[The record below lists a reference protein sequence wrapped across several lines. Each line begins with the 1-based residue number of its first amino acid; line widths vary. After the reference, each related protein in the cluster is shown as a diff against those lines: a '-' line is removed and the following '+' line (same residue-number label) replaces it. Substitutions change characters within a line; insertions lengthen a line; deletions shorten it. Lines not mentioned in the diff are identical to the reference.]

1 MKDEE
6 KEFIPRVEQQLNTV
20 KQSNNDTKTKMSYGF
35 TLVVGDNES
44 DVDGSDDNVN
54 DNGDTDIT
62 IITDEDTFV

>member
-20 KQSNNDTKTKMSYGF
+20 KQSNNDTKTKMSYAF